1 MQCLAHYE
9 FICFLFPCYTTC
21 LIIMQ
26 FFLRTNS
33 QALPTS
39 PNINA
44 VITPQ
49 FFSGNTI
56 RTTRKKKNIYIYGM
70 KQKETLDGVSI

>member
-1 MQCLAHYE
+1 
-9 FICFLFPCYTTC
+9 
-21 LIIMQ
+21 MQ

-44 VITPQ
+44 VITPR

-56 RTTRKKKNIYIYGM
+56 KTTRKKKKKNGM
-70 KQKETLDGVSI
+70 KQKETLNGVSI